1 LAVHPTVLA
10 LGGSDRAARFDH
22 HEQRARVFAFS
33 CCLAALNED
42 VACETDEMVGMI
54 GDIGNDG
61 AGFSQAV

>member
-1 LAVHPTVLA
+1 
-10 LGGSDRAARFDH
+10 
-22 HEQRARVFAFS
+22 
-33 CCLAALNED
+33 LNED